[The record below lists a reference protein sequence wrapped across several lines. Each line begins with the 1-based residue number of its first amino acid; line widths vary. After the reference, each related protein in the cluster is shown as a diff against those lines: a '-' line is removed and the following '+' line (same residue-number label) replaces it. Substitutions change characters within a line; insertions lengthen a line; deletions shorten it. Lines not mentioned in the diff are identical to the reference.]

1 MWQFCGP
8 NNCIKSMKNYLF
20 ILLAFGLFAS
30 CKKDEVEPTDDNEL
44 ITRVDLTFI
53 DPANKSVTF
62 SFQDKDGDPKTAPE
76 KFDKIV
82 LTKGVTYKMR
92 VGIYDD
98 TKTPV
103 SDITEEIE
111 EEADVHLFVF
121 KSTPA
126 GLLTTTITDKD
137 KNNLPVGLASTVA
150 ASASAGTGKFNVILK
165 HQPLVNGAKVKTG
178 QEQGG
183 STDVDLLFDVEVK

>member
-1 MWQFCGP
+1 
-8 NNCIKSMKNYLF
+8 MKNYLF
-20 ILLAFGLFAS
+20 ILLSFGLFAS
-30 CKKDEVEPTDDNEL
+30 CKKDNVEPTDDNEL
-44 ITRVDLTFI
+44 ITRVDLTFT

-82 LTKGVTYKMR
+82 LTKGITYKLK
-92 VGIYDD
+92 VGVYDD

-137 KNNLPVGLASTVA
+137 KNNLPVGLASSVVT
-150 ASASAGTGKFNVILK
+150 SATAGTGKYNMILK
-165 HQPLVNGAKVKTG
+165 HQPLLNGVKVKTG

>member
-1 MWQFCGP
+1 
-8 NNCIKSMKNYLF
+8 MKNYLF

-103 SDITEEIE
+103 YDITEESRKKRMFIC
-111 EEADVHLFVF
+111 LF
-121 KSTPA
+121 
-126 GLLTTTITDKD
+126 L
-137 KNNLPVGLASTVA
+137 NQ
-150 ASASAGTGKFNVILK
+150 
-165 HQPLVNGAKVKTG
+165 HQLVY
-178 QEQGG
+178 
-183 STDVDLLFDVEVK
+183 